1 MGGED
6 GSVYASMLHD
16 IAMNEKEST
25 RLRIEAA
32 KVLLQR
38 GYGDPRQVV
47 DVEVQ
52 PTLSADAIRAALDE
66 AGLLD
71 EPAEPAAT
79 ELERARSARVDD
91 WIHGRWPPPSKRG

>member
-1 MGGED
+1 MARFAPGQSGNPAGRPRIGKTLAERIRTLGGED
-6 GSVYASMLHD
+6 GAVYASMLHD

-47 DVEVQ
+47 DVECC
-52 PTLSADAIRAALDE
+52 PFE
-66 AGLLD
+66 
-71 EPAEPAAT
+71 T
-79 ELERARSARVDD
+79 ETRNERAF
-91 WIHGRWPPPSKRG
+91 